1 MWSIYRILCQIMIYL
16 ERGSDKMFSITDF
29 DEICEYAH
37 IWNWSPDW
45 HMVKQIYSAF
55 PDSYSILTPFAY
67 TYLEEL
73 IRSTTSKYGIPL
85 LDREGKKNNIKV
97 GLKLVNF
104 AIKENSE
111 NQEYVELLEKA
122 KKYFKYDYYD
132 SHEENGRN
140 KVLNGHL
147 HPRFWSKEDFEKLIH
162 DIAELSPF
170 AGF

>member
-1 MWSIYRILCQIMIYL
+1 
-16 ERGSDKMFSITDF
+16 MFSLADF
-29 DEICEYAH
+29 DEICDYAH
-37 IWNWSPDW
+37 MWNWAPDW
-45 HMVKQIYSAF
+45 YMVKQIYTAF

-73 IRSTTSKYGIPL
+73 IRSTTSEYGVPL

-97 GLKLVNF
+97 GLKLVNL

-122 KKYFKYDYYD
+122 KKYFKYDYD
-132 SHEENGRN
+132 DPHEENGRN
-140 KVLNGHL
+140 KVLHGHL
-147 HPRFWSKEDFEKLIH
+147 HPRFWNKEDFEKLIH
-162 DIAELSPF
+162 DIAEMSQF

>member
-1 MWSIYRILCQIMIYL
+1 MIYL

-37 IWNWSPDW
+37 MWNWSPDC

-97 GLKLVNF
+97 GLKLVNL
-104 AIKENSE
+104 AIKENPE

-122 KKYFKYDYYD
+122 KKYFKYDYDD

-140 KVLNGHL
+140 KVLHGHL

>member
-1 MWSIYRILCQIMIYL
+1 
-16 ERGSDKMFSITDF
+16 MFSITDF

-37 IWNWSPDW
+37 MWNWAPDW

-73 IRSTTSKYGIPL
+73 IRSTTSEYGIPL

-97 GLKLVNF
+97 GLKLVNL

-122 KKYFKYDYYD
+122 KKYFKYDYDD

-140 KVLNGHL
+140 KVLHGHL

>member
-1 MWSIYRILCQIMIYL
+1 MIYL

>member
-1 MWSIYRILCQIMIYL
+1 MIYL

-37 IWNWSPDW
+37 MWNWAPDW

-73 IRSTTSKYGIPL
+73 IRSTTSEYGIPL

-97 GLKLVNF
+97 GLKLVNL

-122 KKYFKYDYYD
+122 KKYFKYDYDD

-140 KVLNGHL
+140 KVLHGHL